1 MMILLSNKN
10 ECGNFSD
17 TINDNNRIVM
27 VMDEGAIGVMVTVE
41 MWTIPYRNIHIIKP
55 VKNNKAEYKRIYWIT
70 YPISIPYNDI
80 VWLTMSEAI

>member
-1 MMILLSNKN
+1 MMMLLSNKN

-41 MWTIPYRNIHIIKP
+41 M
-55 VKNNKAEYKRIYWIT
+55 
-70 YPISIPYNDI
+70 
-80 VWLTMSEAI
+80 